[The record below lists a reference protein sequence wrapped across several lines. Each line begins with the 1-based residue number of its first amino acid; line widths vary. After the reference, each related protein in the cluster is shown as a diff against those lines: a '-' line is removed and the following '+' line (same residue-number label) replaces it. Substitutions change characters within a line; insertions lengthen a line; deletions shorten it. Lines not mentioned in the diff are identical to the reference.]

1 MKRFEW
7 RDTIQA
13 LDAEADCERIV
24 RILGTHEFPWDIEQA
39 LGLALYRTYAVPS
52 IGELLAHTREF
63 TERTQHRY
71 DDTALILNDILE
83 HGFEPGRGRD
93 ALRRMNQMHRSYDIS
108 NDDYRYVLSTFV
120 VMPVRWL
127 NDYGYGWRRLTD
139 HEIAASTNY
148 YRKLGKHMGIKDIPE
163 TYEQFRDLLD
173 AYEREHFAYTEGGRA
188 VSDSTLG
195 LMVDFY
201 PAWQRPL
208 VRPFTKALLDER
220 LIKAFGYPEPSAAW
234 RRLSVGALKLRARAV
249 RLMPPREKPRW
260 ARQSAN
266 IRSYPAGYEPSRI
279 GTFPQGCPV
288 PHDMLTRDVV
298 PTGARVPAPGQA
310 VAPRGSAAGTAGT
323 HGAGEAADGPGAPGA
338 PGSTD
343 TAAAPETT
351 GTTEP

>member
-24 RILGTHEFPWDIEQA
+24 RILGSHEFPWDIEQA

-127 NDYGYGWRRLTD
+127 NDYGYGWRRLSE

-148 YRKLGKHMGIKDIPE
+148 YRKLGRHMGIKDIPE

-173 AYEREHFAYTEGGRA
+173 TYEQENFAYTEGGRA
-188 VSDSTLG
+188 VSDSTLD
-195 LMVDFY
+195 LMVTFY

-234 RRLSVGALKLRARAV
+234 RKLSVGALRLRARVV
-249 RLMPPREKPRW
+249 RLMPSREKPRW
-260 ARQSAN
+260 ARESAN
-266 IRSYPAGYEPSRI
+266 IRSYPGGYEPSRI
-279 GTFPQGCPV
+279 GTFPAGCPV
-288 PHDMLTRDVV
+288 PHDMLTQDVA

-310 VAPRGSAAGTAGT
+310 VAPQGAATG
-323 HGAGEAADGPGAPGA
+323 AADGPVIARPF
-338 PGSTD
+338 D
-343 TAAAPETT
+343 TTATPAAPETT
-351 GTTEP
+351 GTTET